1 MSSNVKTRILIAD
14 DNRDVLDA
22 LEMVLKYEFDKVDAI
37 SNPSEIP
44 VMMGDNEYDVILLDM
59 NFSAGLNT
67 GKEGFYW
74 LDKILEIDN
83 NAVVVLITAYGDV
96 ELAVTA
102 IKEGAA
108 DFVMKPWDNEKLVS
122 TLNSACRLR
131 QSRLEVK
138 TLRDTQ
144 IYLKSELDSR
154 FNSLVISS
162 PAMKKIMQL
171 VTRVAA
177 TGANVLILGENGTG
191 KELIARELHRRSD
204 RASKVFISVDMGS
217 LSESLFESEMF
228 GHVKGAFTGARDERA
243 GRFEAANG
251 GTLFLDEIGN
261 LSPTSQSKLLAAIQ
275 NRSITRVG
283 SNKSKEVDIRLIS
296 ATNMNVK
303 EMISRGEFREDLLYR
318 INTIQVEIPPLRERP
333 EDIGGLARHF
343 LSRFSKKYGKHSLN
357 IDVAAENKLLQYN
370 WPGNVREL
378 EHTVEK
384 AVILCGT
391 DRLTAGDL
399 FLQDQ
404 VPGDKYQFADL
415 NLEVIE
421 KEAVSRALRKN
432 LGNLSETA
440 RELGVSRPTLY
451 KKLEK
456 YGL

>member
-14 DNRDVLDA
+14 DNRDVLDS
-22 LEMVLKYEFDKVDAI
+22 LEMVLKFEFDKVDTI

-122 TLNSACRLR
+122 TLSSACRLR

-177 TGANVLILGENGTG
+177 TDANVLILGENGTG
-191 KELIARELHRRSD
+191 KELIARELHRRSH

-261 LSPTSQSKLLAAIQ
+261 LSPASQSKLLAAIQ

-296 ATNMNVK
+296 ATNRNVK
-303 EMISRGEFREDLLYR
+303 EMISNGEFREDLLYR

-333 EDIGGLARHF
+333 EDIGGLARYF

-391 DRLTAGDL
+391 DRLTARDL

>member
-243 GRFEAANG
+243 GR
-251 GTLFLDEIGN
+251 
-261 LSPTSQSKLLAAIQ
+261 
-275 NRSITRVG
+275 
-283 SNKSKEVDIRLIS
+283 
-296 ATNMNVK
+296 
-303 EMISRGEFREDLLYR
+303 
-318 INTIQVEIPPLRERP
+318 
-333 EDIGGLARHF
+333 
-343 LSRFSKKYGKHSLN
+343 
-357 IDVAAENKLLQYN
+357 
-370 WPGNVREL
+370 
-378 EHTVEK
+378 
-384 AVILCGT
+384 
-391 DRLTAGDL
+391 
-399 FLQDQ
+399 
-404 VPGDKYQFADL
+404 
-415 NLEVIE
+415 
-421 KEAVSRALRKN
+421 
-432 LGNLSETA
+432 
-440 RELGVSRPTLY
+440 
-451 KKLEK
+451 
-456 YGL
+456 

>member
-22 LEMVLKYEFDKVDAI
+22 LEMILKFEFDKVDTI

-122 TLNSACRLR
+122 TLSSACRLR

-154 FNSLVISS
+154 FNPLVISS

-177 TGANVLILGENGTG
+177 TDANVLILGENGTG
-191 KELIARELHRRSD
+191 KELIARELHRRSH

-251 GTLFLDEIGN
+251 GSLFLDEIGN
-261 LSPTSQSKLLAAIQ
+261 LSPASQSKLLAAIQ

-296 ATNMNVK
+296 ATNRNVK
-303 EMISRGEFREDLLYR
+303 EMISNGEFREDLLYR

-333 EDIGGLARHF
+333 EDIGGLARYF

-357 IDVAAENKLLQYN
+357 IDHAAENKLLQYN

-399 FLQDQ
+399 FLQEQ
-404 VPGDKYQFADL
+404 EPVDKYQFADL